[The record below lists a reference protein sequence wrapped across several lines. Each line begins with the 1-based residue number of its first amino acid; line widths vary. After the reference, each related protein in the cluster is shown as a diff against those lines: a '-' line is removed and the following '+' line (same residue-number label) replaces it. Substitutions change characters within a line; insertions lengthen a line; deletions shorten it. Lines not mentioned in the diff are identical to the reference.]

1 MHRGRVFSE
10 KRRSEA
16 LKNEGVGVD
25 ESSLVLGRT
34 RRHCQTS
41 KSKMGL
47 IGRRKYDT
55 LPVFEAEY
63 GCGATTTAL
72 MVNPDLVLSDVD
84 TEFAIAGE
92 RG

>member
-1 MHRGRVFSE
+1 MSE
-10 KRRSEA
+10 P
-16 LKNEGVGVD
+16 
-25 ESSLVLGRT
+25 
-34 RRHCQTS
+34 
-41 KSKMGL
+41 GL

-92 RG
+92 RGEEGPCRVILVFVVLFCFVQ

>member
-41 KSKMGL
+41 KSKMG
-47 IGRRKYDT
+47 KKVADNPKSAT
-55 LPVFEAEY
+55 LLKRNRA
-63 GCGATTTAL
+63 
-72 MVNPDLVLSDVD
+72 S
-84 TEFAIAGE
+84 
-92 RG
+92 

>member
-1 MHRGRVFSE
+1 MSE
-10 KRRSEA
+10 P
-16 LKNEGVGVD
+16 
-25 ESSLVLGRT
+25 
-34 RRHCQTS
+34 
-41 KSKMGL
+41 GL